1 MFYTATVVD
10 NVDETCSGVIEVY
23 VPAIMTKQKKGANPE
38 KISVKNKFEIQ
49 NSDLPQSMI
58 DNVELES
65 RNSIPAYP
73 FSMGGGDHGIQLIP
87 EVGDR
92 VMIFFKDNN
101 YSVAYYMYANP
112 YIKGARLKY
121 EELIDYKEHAEN
133 PAVYMKH
140 KVLFLSKNKDLIMVD
155 ETSDFNGILIKSSG
169 GHKIKMTTTDDSDGF
184 IIETAKGHQIMIDDT
199 NEGMFMKSAK
209 GHSFIIDDAEGGIN
223 IKTSNESRLT
233 IDDNKKLIQIVS
245 ANGIGLE
252 FDDNNNKLRIDSQD
266 TEITTKGNLKGE
278 SQDAILFSTKNKFDI
293 KANEMNTEV
302 QSNYNLKANSNISME
317 GSSKVELKAG
327 QLEITV
333 NGAAKIK
340 SSGNIEIE
348 SSGACKVK
356 GQMVTVDGQQIS
368 LGEGAASQLLKG
380 TEFLTLF
387 NTHTH
392 TAPPMGGPTTPP
404 TVPLQPTVLSQVVKT
419 K

>member
-10 NVDETCSGVIEVY
+10 NIDETCSGVIEVY
-23 VPAIMTKQKKGANPE
+23 VPAIMTKQKKGAEPE
-38 KISVKNKFEIQ
+38 TVSVKNKFEIQ
-49 NSDLPQSMI
+49 NSDLSQSMI

-112 YIKGARLKY
+112 YIDGSRLKY

-155 ETSDFNGILIKSSG
+155 ETSDFNGIFFRSSG
-169 GHKIKMTTTDDSDGF
+169 GHKIKMSTTEDSDGF

-266 TEITTKGNLKGE
+266 TEITTKGNLKAE
-278 SQDAILFSTKNKFDI
+278 SQDAISISSKNKIDE
-293 KANEMNTEV
+293 KANEISIEA
-302 QSNYNLKANSNISME
+302 QSNYNLKANSNIVME
-317 GSSKVELKAG
+317 GSSKVEMKAG

-333 NGAAKIK
+333 NGTAKIK
-340 SSGNIEIE
+340 SSGNVEIE

-356 GQMVTVDGQQIS
+356 GQMITVDGQQIS

>member
-10 NVDETCSGVIEVY
+10 NVDENCSGVIEVY
-23 VPAIMTKQKKGANPE
+23 VPAIMTKQKKGADPE
-38 KISVKNKFEIQ
+38 TINVKNKFEIQ
-49 NSDLPQSMI
+49 NSDLSQSSI
-58 DNVELES
+58 DNVEIES
-65 RNSIPAYP
+65 KNSIPAYP

-92 VMIFFKDNN
+92 VMIFFKDGN

-112 YIKGARLKY
+112 YIDGARLKY
-121 EELIDYKEHAEN
+121 EELIEFKEHAEN
-133 PAVYMKH
+133 PSVYMKH
-140 KVLFLSKNKDLIMVD
+140 KVLFLSKSKDLIMID
-155 ETSDFNGILIKSSG
+155 ETSDFNGILIQSSG
-169 GHKIKMTTTDDSDGF
+169 GHKIKMSTTDDSDGF

-209 GHSFIIDDAEGGIN
+209 GHSFIIDDGEGGIN
-223 IKTSNESRLT
+223 IKTNNDSRLT

-266 TEITTKGNLKGE
+266 TEITTKGKILQE
-278 SQDAILFSTKNKFDI
+278 AQDSITTSAKSKIETT
-293 KANEMNTEV
+293 ANEMSTDV
-302 QSNYNLKANSNISME
+302 KSNFSLKANSNISME
-317 GSSKVELKAG
+317 ANSKMEMKSG

-333 NGAAKIK
+333 NGEAKIK
-340 SSGNIEIE
+340 SNGNVNIE
-348 SSGACKVK
+348 SSGSCTVK
-356 GQMVTVDGQQIS
+356 GQMITVDGQQIN
-368 LGEGAASQLLKG
+368 LGQGAASSLLKG

-404 TVPLQPTVLSQVVKT
+404 TVPLDPSVLSQVTKT